1 MKYYSLESELVQ
13 GTELR
18 RGIMKRTFFVCW
30 ILTSLLAVSSSP
42 YLVTRTEGA
51 GPSDQELQDFARG
64 MGVDPKQCDD
74 LQNKI
79 NQIVAIYE
87 SPLSDKEKMASLS
100 ELATKSIEEM
110 KQAAS
115 KDSGVATAINQHLI
129 LMQSILS
136 AAQASASRG
145 EKTLPDSVK
154 DDVKK
159 MKILTKTYVDLMK
172 GLCPKLA
179 LPDVVTK

>member
-1 MKYYSLESELVQ
+1 
-13 GTELR
+13 
-18 RGIMKRTFFVCW
+18 MKRTSLIWW
-30 ILTSLLAVSSSP
+30 IFMSVLVITSSL
-42 YLVTRTEGA
+42 YLVTQTESA
-51 GPSDQELQDFARG
+51 GPSDQEVQDFARG
-64 MGVDPKQCDD
+64 MGINPKQCDD

-100 ELATKSIEEM
+100 EFATKSMEEM

-115 KDSGVATAINQHLI
+115 KDPEVATAVNQHLI

-145 EKTLPDSVK
+145 EKTLPDPVK
-154 DDVKK
+154 DDLQK